1 MDTATQ
7 RLRRDDISA
16 DRSQAPKT
24 TASADRRPLR
34 TWIAEYGLLGLLALV
49 TVSALVG
56 YSTFRLQPDLL
67 ARMPEAIP
75 IYAAAFPM
83 FARTQIALA
92 FLALAVF
99 LWRGVRQRWLP
110 AFLALYAISLASELA
125 GTTIGLPFGPYQYTD
140 GLGIKWFDHVPMLI
154 PLSWFFMA
162 VPAYAL
168 AGPPARSAFPRRMT
182 LAAEAWRIAVGSLL
196 LLTWDLS
203 LDPAMSNATKYWVW
217 GSEGAYYGMPLL
229 NLFGWYV
236 TGIALMTALAALR
249 ADDWLRFLPRRW
261 LGAFYALNLV
271 LPVGM
276 SIAAGMWGAAAVTL
290 VALGVCYLLLRPRA
304 VERVPTLLRVVQ

>member
-1 MDTATQ
+1 MDTAHKQ
-7 RLRRDDISA
+7 REPAFIR
-16 DRSQAPKT
+16 T
-24 TASADRRPLR
+24 DRRPDPAIPMAPVR
-34 TWIAEYGLLGLLALV
+34 PPIGRWIVEYGPLGLLAVV
-49 TVSALVG
+49 TVGALVG
-56 YSTFRLQPDLL
+56 YSTFRLRPELL
-67 ARMPEAIP
+67 SRMPEAIP

-99 LWRGVRQRWLP
+99 LWRAARLRWLP
-110 AFLALYAISLASELA
+110 AFLALYAISLGSELL
-125 GTTIGLPFGPYQYTD
+125 GTTIGLPFGPYQYTE
-140 GLGIKWFDHVPMLI
+140 GLGIKWFDHVPMLS

-168 AGPPARSAFPRRMT
+168 AGPPARSASPRRMSF
-182 LAAEAWRIAVGSLL
+182 AAEAWRIAVGSLL

-236 TGIALMTALAALR
+236 TGVALMTALAALR

-276 SIAAGMWGAAAVTL
+276 SIASGMWGAAAVTL
-290 VALGVCYLLLRPRA
+290 VALAVCYLLLRPRA
-304 VERVPTLLRVVQ
+304 VERAPAMLRVVP